1 MTEHLKITATIPRK
15 RYVADGTQT
24 VFSFDFV
31 LFQPSELLVTVNG
44 AAIASGVAVSLLA
57 DGTGI
62 ATFAVAPAANAIVV
76 LQRRVTIKR
85 ETDFQEG
92 GELRAKTLND
102 EFDFQTA
109 ALQQVETAAAR
120 ALQLPIDDADN
131 AATVLPIAA
140 VRATKML
147 GFDASGNPTL
157 SNQTL
162 AQIEA
167 GSSAAAAS
175 AAAAATSQ
183 NAAATSA
190 TNAANSQGVAAA
202 NAATATARASEAAT
216 SAAAASTS
224 AEAAAIAQTGSDA
237 SATAAATS
245 SANAATSATAA
256 SNSASA
262 ASTSATD
269 AASSQTTAA
278 NAATNAASSATAAA
292 TSATNAQ
299 TYAADSGTQATA
311 AAASAV
317 AAATSA
323 ASIALPLPLA
333 SGGTGASTEAAARTN
348 LGLGSAATLTAGT
361 AANQVPQLDGLARLP
376 AVDGSLLTNVAG
388 ASIQVTAGEAL
399 TIYDLIYQ
407 DVFNQRG
414 FGADRWY
421 KVDTDA
427 TAPVRIS
434 PRIGI
439 ALAAIASGAS
449 GAAQARSG
457 RVSGFSG
464 LTAGQAVFASA
475 TAGAVTQTAPAI
487 PASGTQNATRLI
499 GYAASATEIDF
510 DPEDDTVFTARN
522 SSVAVDGTLTVQ
534 HWVDTGGRER
544 EQAAYLVQVS
554 STAAVSGGTGTSIG
568 DFTSAAGLA
577 AVFNGFTSQSIDG
590 SGTKVGTSGY
600 VGKTYSPGKSIQQA
614 VVYGSSDA
622 GYVRSINPTVTL
634 VLRGKTG
641 TAPASRTDGTQFG
654 TLSFTDTGNES
665 ASPRTV
671 ASTDQTTVWN
681 HVWIDFSHNGASNEC
696 AIAEITFTEVSGT
709 ARDEPLTIGG
719 SIANATATDRVNVR
733 YDDGAGA
740 NADTRT
746 TFINRTGATRDLAC
760 EVVL

>member
-1 MTEHLKITATIPRK
+1 MVAPWIAPDNTSQVGNEYKGNIDNAIVAGARVAIAFLPQAQDAPDMTIKVLGGALMISGGLTEIAAQNTGTIAAPVGNPRIDRVVLDPSTGAVELVTGTVAASPVAPTIPDGRLPICRFQLETSTTAIANSMIVDERAAATGTAALYDVGTGSNQIPRNSDLSTGTATI
-15 RYVADGTQT
+15 
-24 VFSFDFV
+24 
-31 LFQPSELLVTVNG
+31 
-44 AAIASGVAVSLLA
+44 
-57 DGTGI
+57 
-62 ATFAVAPAANAIVV
+62 
-76 LQRRVTIKR
+76 
-85 ETDFQEG
+85 
-92 GELRAKTLND
+92 
-102 EFDFQTA
+102 
-109 ALQQVETAAAR
+109 
-120 ALQLPIDDADN
+120 
-131 AATVLPIAA
+131 
-140 VRATKML
+140 
-147 GFDASGNPTL
+147 
-157 SNQTL
+157 
-162 AQIEA
+162 
-167 GSSAAAAS
+167 
-175 AAAAATSQ
+175 
-183 NAAATSA
+183 
-190 TNAANSQGVAAA
+190 
-202 NAATATARASEAAT
+202 
-216 SAAAASTS
+216 
-224 AEAAAIAQTGSDA
+224 
-237 SATAAATS
+237 
-245 SANAATSATAA
+245 
-256 SNSASA
+256 
-262 ASTSATD
+262 
-269 AASSQTTAA
+269 
-278 NAATNAASSATAAA
+278 
-292 TSATNAQ
+292 
-299 TYAADSGTQATA
+299 
-311 AAASAV
+311 
-317 AAATSA
+317 
-323 ASIALPLPLA
+323 
-333 SGGTGASTEAAARTN
+333 
-348 LGLGSAATLTAGT
+348 
-361 AANQVPQLDGLARLP
+361 
-376 AVDGSLLTNVAG
+376 
-388 ASIQVTAGEAL
+388 TAGEAL
-399 TIYDLIYQ
+399 ADRDLIYQ

-414 FGADRWY
+414 GGADRWY
-421 KVDTDA
+421 EVDTD
-427 TAPVRIS
+427 TTVSVRIG

-449 GAAQARSG
+449 GSAQLRAG

-577 AVFNGFTSQSIDG
+577 AVFNGFTSQSIEG

-614 VVYGSSDA
+614 VVYGSFDA

-641 TAPASRTDGTQFG
+641 TAPASRTDGTQLG

-681 HVWIDFSHNGASNEC
+681 HVWIDFSHNGASSEC
-696 AIAEITFTEVSGT
+696 AIAEITFTEITGT

-719 SIANATATDRVNVR
+719 SIANATSTDRVNVR

-746 TFINRTGATRDLAC
+746 TFINRTGATRDLVG